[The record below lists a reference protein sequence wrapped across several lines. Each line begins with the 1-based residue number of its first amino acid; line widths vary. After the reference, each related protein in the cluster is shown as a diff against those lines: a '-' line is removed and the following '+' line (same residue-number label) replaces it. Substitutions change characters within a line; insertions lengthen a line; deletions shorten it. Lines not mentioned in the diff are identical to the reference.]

1 MYRTLADMATGD
13 PREALLELAE
23 IEDRHAAHWESLL
36 IEAGIEIP
44 PDPGVL
50 DSVPRSSFPE
60 QGSFRCR
67 QFCPT

>member
-1 MYRTLADMATGD
+1 MATGD

-36 IEAGIEIP
+36 IEAGVEIP

-50 DSVPRSSFPE
+50 DSSSE
-60 QGSFRCR
+60 KLVSRARQFRCR